1 MFSPTLLDR
10 MRRSPAWAG
19 DRFRNRLETKLSA
32 RPSLSVLRRLAFE
45 GELRRPSAP
54 LPSQPVARAVLSGP
68 AHDGVRAT
76 WLGHSTT
83 LVEIGG
89 RRVLLDPVWAERAS
103 PSDLFG
109 PKRFQP
115 VPLAI
120 EAVPMPDVI
129 IVSHDHYDHLDR
141 DAILSFAARGAR
153 FVTTLGVGAR
163 LEQWGVDSTR
173 VTQLDWWE
181 QHSPVEG
188 LAIHALPA
196 RHFSGRSL
204 TDRDRTLWASWAIEA
219 NGQRV
224 FFGGDG
230 GMDEENFAAIG
241 ARFGGFDLTMLEVGA
256 FDPSWASIHLG
267 PERAL
272 EAQALLRSRLLLP
285 VHWGTF
291 DLAMHAWDEPVETLI
306 ALARG
311 TDVALAL
318 PRIGESVV
326 AGERQSPRAWWR
338 AARGQRD
345 EPVLAVGRY
354 TAPATGI
361 ADDQSG

>member
-19 DRFRNRLETKLSA
+19 DRFRNRLETKVSA

-45 GELRRPSAP
+45 GDLRRPPAP

-83 LVEIGG
+83 LIEIGG
-89 RRVLLDPVWAERAS
+89 RRVLLDPVWSERAS

-120 EAVPMPDVI
+120 EAAPMPDVI

-141 DAILSFAARGAR
+141 DAILAFAARGAR

-181 QHSPVEG
+181 RHSPVDG

-272 EAQALLRSRLLLP
+272 EAQALLRSKLLLP

-291 DLAMHAWDEPVETLI
+291 DLAVHAWDEPVETLI
-306 ALARG
+306 SLARG

-326 AGERQSPRAWWR
+326 AGERQAPRAWWR
-338 AARGQRD
+338 AARGQRE
-345 EPVLAVGRY
+345 EPVLAVGR
-354 TAPATGI
+354 
-361 ADDQSG
+361 